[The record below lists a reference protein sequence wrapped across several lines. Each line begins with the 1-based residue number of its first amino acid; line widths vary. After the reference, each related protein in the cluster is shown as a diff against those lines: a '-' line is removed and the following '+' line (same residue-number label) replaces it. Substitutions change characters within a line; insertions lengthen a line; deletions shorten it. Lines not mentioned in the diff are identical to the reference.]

1 MTTVPPLFIKQ
12 IHLPSFNA
20 VNDQHS
26 HFQLAP
32 VISSDKGVLV
42 PNLRFPQ
49 LSPGSPSLGMD
60 VEELAEDCCEV
71 RSQLEH
77 LQRLLL
83 QVRRGQA
90 APPLGDKS

>member
-1 MTTVPPLFIKQ
+1 MI
-12 IHLPSFNA
+12 
-20 VNDQHS
+20 
-26 HFQLAP
+26 
-32 VISSDKGVLV
+32 VLCV
-42 PNLRFPQ
+42 RSPQ

-83 QVRRGQA
+83 QVSRTQA
-90 APPLGDKS
+90 GATK